1 MGSCGIHAGSL
12 VKKAR
17 GIALA
22 VGHEACIESRA
33 DTGSGVIPACAADAG
48 GRVVAAIPTPLLS
61 CA

>member
-1 MGSCGIHAGSL
+1 MGHAVSAPVPLGE
-12 VKKAR
+12 KAR
-17 GIALA
+17 RIALA

-48 GRVVAAIPTPLLS
+48 AHLVAAIPTALLS